1 MFSTKSSVQRVLK
14 ESQSILS
21 ISYVI
26 AIGIGMLFT
35 YHKYAVFGIN
45 IFDYAGV
52 FDFLMAPFADFSI
65 LFFTVFSLVATYCIV
80 IFDNFYQKH
89 FPKEYA
95 KMNFGLDRKA
105 WYQQLRK
112 VISLLFFLFYL
123 FFSAVQYG
131 KISKR
136 KVQQQASVQ
145 IEFIDQQTK
154 TGKVIGKTKEVIFL
168 LHQDQVEIIPI
179 TSSVRQIVLVK

>member
-1 MFSTKSSVQRVLK
+1 
-14 ESQSILS
+14 
-21 ISYVI
+21 
-26 AIGIGMLFT
+26 
-35 YHKYAVFGIN
+35 
-45 IFDYAGV
+45 
-52 FDFLMAPFADFSI
+52 
-65 LFFTVFSLVATYCIV
+65 
-80 IFDNFYQKH
+80 
-89 FPKEYA
+89 
-95 KMNFGLDRKA
+95 MNFGLDRKA

-112 VISLLFFLFYL
+112 VISVLFFLFYL

-168 LHQDQVEIIPI
+168 LHQGQVEIIPI
-179 TSSVRQIVLVK
+179 TSSVRQIILVK